1 MDFWLLVSI
10 LCVVLFFLC
19 QISHKAMY
27 IFKFAFLYITFG
39 LLSIVI
45 IVVCIPRGRSIKNG
59 ARASKIMRILSTWLG
74 ISWTVEGQ
82 EYLGLDSGCVVMMN
96 HQSAVD
102 VLAMLEIWTHLK
114 TGAAIIKRSLIYTP
128 FFGMASWLI
137 GSIFVDRAGQGGRE
151 QVMKAGE
158 DAKRNDTK
166 LFMYPEGTRN
176 SGKNLSL
183 LPFKKGGFHV
193 ALDGKLPI
201 LPVVVSEYEFLDSK
215 KMIFNNGKATIR
227 ALAPIDTS
235 EYTKENIDDLI
246 ETTRNKMLEALKEL
260 ATETAREK
268 SE

>member
-1 MDFWLLVSI
+1 M
-10 LCVVLFFLC
+10 
-19 QISHKAMY
+19 
-27 IFKFAFLYITFG
+27 G
-39 LLSIVI
+39 
-45 IVVCIPRGRSIKNG
+45 
-59 ARASKIMRILSTWLG
+59 
-74 ISWTVEGQ
+74 
-82 EYLGLDSGCVVMMN
+82 
-96 HQSAVD
+96 
-102 VLAMLEIWTHLK
+102 K

-183 LPFKKGGFHV
+183 LPFKK
-193 ALDGKLPI
+193 
-201 LPVVVSEYEFLDSK
+201 DSK

-235 EYTKENIDDLI
+235 E
-246 ETTRNKMLEALKEL
+246 
-260 ATETAREK
+260 
-268 SE
+268 